1 MKKHFLSMLTLAS
14 CTLLLSACGQKGP
27 LYLPEKE
34 TPPVLQK
41 GQPND
46 TTTKENKLEQ
56 QQASESTHNGEAL

>member
-1 MKKHFLSMLTLAS
+1 MLALAS

-41 GQPND
+41 QQPANTD
-46 TTTKENKLEQ
+46 IKESKSTQ
-56 QQASESTHNGEAL
+56 PQASESTNNEGAD